1 MAWLNGRSR
10 DRSGYPNQV
19 SHAGPGAPR
28 TSWGRTALFVLGIP
42 LALAA
47 LAFAFALWGPTSGG
61 SQAGEETTPVADV
74 ATTQPSPTVAASD
87 PTVAPTPTPSETTPP
102 TSPPPEGQSGRSDI
116 NRANPELQVVWSV
129 KTDDPVYFVTI
140 DDNVLDRGVA
150 ERGLQ
155 VIRDNRIP
163 VTAFLTTNFVS
174 KDTEYFTEVTR
185 FGGSVQNHTVTHN
198 YFDDPATD
206 VKFELCTA
214 QERLTAQ
221 FGQTP
226 WMMRP
231 PGGKPY
237 MSGGNASAVEAA
249 SKACGINRILMWN
262 VVADSGAVSFNPSA
276 RMNPSPEM
284 SIQPGDIV
292 LLHFWDPKFAESLEA
307 MLASGRANGLS
318 PAPLEDYL

>member
-1 MAWLNGRSR
+1 
-10 DRSGYPNQV
+10 V
-19 SHAGPGAPR
+19 
-28 TSWGRTALFVLGIP
+28 VGIP
-42 LALAA
+42 VALVA
-47 LAFAFALWGPTSGG
+47 LAFAFAMWAPTSGG
-61 SQAGEETTPVADV
+61 SQAGEQITPVADV
-74 ATTQPSPTVAASD
+74 TTPVTTPQPSATTPSSTPTVE
-87 PTVAPTPTPSETTPP
+87 PSETASP
-102 TSPPPEGQSGRSDI
+102 TSPPPQGRSGRSDI
-116 NRANPELQVVWSV
+116 NLANPDLQVVWSID
-129 KTDDPVYFVTI
+129 TDDPVYFVTI
-140 DDNVLDRGVA
+140 DDNVLDRAVA

-163 VTAFLTTNFVS
+163 VTAFLTTNYVS
-174 KDTEYFTEVTR
+174 KDTEYFTEVIS

-198 YFDDPATD
+198 FFDDPATD

-249 SKACGINRILMWN
+249 STACGINRILMWN
-262 VVADSGAVSFNPSA
+262 VVADSGVVSFNPSA
-276 RMNPSPEM
+276 RVNPSPEM
-284 SIQPGDIV
+284 SIQPGDVV

-318 PAPLEDYL
+318 PAPLENYL